1 MLPCLLVDFAL
12 HFNQIRYWFPA
23 RIREVE
29 DLAGFPDVFEQ
40 VPEVHWLVAAEGS
53 FVRACF
59 RVVESS
65 LLCLFT

>member
-29 DLAGFPDVFEQ
+29 DLAGFADVFEQ